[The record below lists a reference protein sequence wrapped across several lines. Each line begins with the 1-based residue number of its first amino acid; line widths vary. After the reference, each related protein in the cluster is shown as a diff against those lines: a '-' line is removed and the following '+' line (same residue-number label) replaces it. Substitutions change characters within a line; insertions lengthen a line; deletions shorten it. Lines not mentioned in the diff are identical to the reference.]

1 MFRSVALKHNMTYP
15 EFSYLSPSIMTLE
28 NTEKPQWASSKS
40 PKPSRQM
47 CHDFFALCFVFVSKR
62 R

>member
-1 MFRSVALKHNMTYP
+1 MTYP